1 MEQSRYRDAMRYLI
15 SVGMFQYPNIL
26 VAKTFLGKVYF
37 YHFDEPSP
45 YLGPTFGCRI
55 MCVLLC
61 IRMGRVRV
69 SCTSEDNGGEYGK
82 DLDRVCEWGDYAV
95 GGV

>member
-45 YLGPTFGCRI
+45 YI
-55 MCVLLC
+55 WVA
-61 IRMGRVRV
+61 V
-69 SCTSEDNGGEYGK
+69 SWAVCAFYVSEWEG
-82 DLDRVCEWGDYAV
+82 
-95 GGV
+95 